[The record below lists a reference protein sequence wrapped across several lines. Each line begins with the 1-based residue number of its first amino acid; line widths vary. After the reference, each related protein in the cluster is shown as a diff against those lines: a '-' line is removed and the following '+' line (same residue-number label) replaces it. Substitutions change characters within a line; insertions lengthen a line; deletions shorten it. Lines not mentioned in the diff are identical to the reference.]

1 MVLAIFSGQVLH
13 ELRPFVRPL
22 GVAAFL
28 GQGLCLLALLPLP
41 VAFLLDRLPRFRG
54 NRGARLFRPTSV
66 NLIVGAV
73 SLLIVLMLVSSLA
86 LETTACTIGV
96 PNCD

>member
-1 MVLAIFSGQVLH
+1 VVLAIFSGQVLN
-13 ELRPFVRPL
+13 ELRPFVSPH
-22 GVAAFL
+22 GAAAFL
-28 GQGLCLLALLPLP
+28 GQGLFLLVLLPLP
-41 VAFLLDRLPRFRG
+41 VAFLLDRLPRFTEI
-54 NRGARLFRPTSV
+54 RGARLFPTSV

-86 LETTACTIGV
+86 LETTACAIGV